1 MGIKINDIP
10 PEGLSLKLEQQL
22 DLFDQGSAST
32 AFTAVLNISPAGKGI
47 IHISG
52 RAQAVPLL
60 ECSRCLERFSF
71 SIDTEVN
78 VDLAP
83 VSSLEGGGA
92 EHELGG
98 AELDMEF
105 YDGEEFEPVDI
116 IKEQLLISLPMVPLR
131 SPGCKGLCTVC
142 GADLNK
148 TECGHQQNAP
158 GDFGAFS
165 ALKDL
170 LKKQ

>member
-1 MGIKINDIP
+1 MGIKIKDIP

-32 AFTAVLNISPAGKGI
+32 TFTAVLNIAPGGNGV

-52 RAQAVPLL
+52 RVKAVPVL
-60 ECSRCLERFSF
+60 ECSRCLERFGF
-71 SIDTEVN
+71 SIDSEVN
-78 VDLAP
+78 IDLAP
-83 VSSLEGGGA
+83 VSSLSGGA

-105 YDGEEFEPVDI
+105 YDGEEVEPVDI
-116 IKEQLLISLPMVPLR
+116 IKEQMLISLPMVPLH

-148 TECGHQQNAP
+148 TDCGHQRNAP

-165 ALKDL
+165 ALKDF